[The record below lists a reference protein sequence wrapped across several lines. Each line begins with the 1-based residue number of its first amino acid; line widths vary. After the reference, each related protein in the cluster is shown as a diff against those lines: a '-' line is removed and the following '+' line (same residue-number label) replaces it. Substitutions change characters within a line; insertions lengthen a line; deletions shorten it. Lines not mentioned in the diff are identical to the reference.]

1 MPRVLIATKL
11 DLVARNILEEAGIEV
26 DVRPGLDEEAL
37 AGTVVGCEGLIVRSD
52 KVTAKVLDAATDL
65 LAVVRAGSGV
75 NTIDV
80 EHATRRNIQ
89 VMNTPGQNSN
99 SVAELVFCYMLA
111 SGRRLVYA
119 DSSVKEGRW
128 EKSSLMGSEL
138 LGKTLGIV
146 GLGNIG
152 SLVAK
157 KARGFEMKLVG
168 YDPLVSE
175 ARAAELGVELKSLE
189 EVFSES
195 DFITLHVPLNDKTRS
210 MVNKDLLGM
219 MKKSAMLINTA
230 RAEVIDRQALVDLF
244 ESRDDVYFGADI
256 FYEGDKEGDK
266 EVSRFGKRL
275 VATPHLGA
283 STFEANRRA
292 AAAAAVGMRDF
303 LLKRM
308 IQHPVN
314 NLEIPPDL
322 NPRFLELTRMIGEIA
337 YYNVGGYQP
346 HEVRITCYGRLNK
359 HIDLLTGYLL
369 KGLMDIFHQ
378 EIISPRE
385 AEGRAAES
393 GISVV
398 KRIPDD
404 TKGYGE
410 SMTID
415 ILAKKKEYRETS
427 IRGTITPDGKLKIN
441 RIDTFVNLDLIP
453 NGHMLFTYQQ
463 DRVGLIN
470 DISLALSNAGLNILN
485 IRFTTDTQG
494 RSIAVLQTE
503 KRVPEEI
510 FALIRRKVSPYK
522 AFLMEVFNTGTS

>member
-11 DLVARNILEEAGIEV
+11 DPVAKSILEEAGIEV
-26 DVRPGLDEEAL
+26 EVRPGLDEDAL
-37 AGTVVGCEGLIVRSD
+37 VGATAGCQGLIVRSE
-52 KVTAKVLDAATDL
+52 KVTARILDEGKDL

-80 EHATRRNIQ
+80 KHATERNIQ
-89 VMNTPGQNSN
+89 VMNTPGENSN

-111 SGRRLVYA
+111 GSRKLIYA
-119 DSSVKEGRW
+119 DDSVKKGRW

-138 LGKTLGIV
+138 LGKTIGIV

-152 SLVAK
+152 GLVAK
-157 KARGFEMKLVG
+157 KARGFEMKIIG

-175 ARAAELGVELKSLE
+175 ARAAELGIELKPLE

-210 MVNKDLLGM
+210 MVNAELLNS
-219 MKKSAMLINTA
+219 MKKGAMLINTA
-230 RAEVIDRQALVDLF
+230 RAEVVDREALLDLTQN
-244 ESRDDVYFGADI
+244 RDDLLFGADI
-256 FYEGDKEGDK
+256 FYEGDKEGEK
-266 EVSRFGKRL
+266 EIARFGDKL

-283 STFEANRRA
+283 STFEANKRA
-292 AAAAAVGMRDF
+292 AAASAVGMRDF
-303 LLKRM
+303 LIKRM
-308 IQHPVN
+308 IHHPVN

-322 NPRFLELTRMIGEIA
+322 NPRFLELTHLIGEIA

-346 HEVRITCYGRLNK
+346 HEVLITCYGNLNK
-359 HIDLLTGYLL
+359 HTDLLTGYLL

-378 EIISPRE
+378 EVISPRE
-385 AEGRAAES
+385 AESRAEES
-393 GISVV
+393 GINVV
-398 KRIPDD
+398 KRVPDD
-404 TKGYGE
+404 SKGYGE

-415 ILAKKKEYRETS
+415 ILSKKKEYRETS
-427 IRGTITPDGKLKIN
+427 IRGTISRDGELKIN
-441 RIDTFVNLDLIP
+441 RIDTFINLDLIP
-453 NGHMLFTYQQ
+453 SGNMLFTYQK

-485 IRFTTDTQG
+485 IRFTTDNQG

-503 KRVPEEI
+503 KQVPAEI
-510 FALIRRKVSPYK
+510 FSLIRRKVSPYK
-522 AFLMEVFNTGTS
+522 SFIMKV

>member
-11 DLVARNILEEAGIEV
+11 DPVARNILEEAGIEV
-26 DVRPGLDEEAL
+26 EVRPGLDEDGLAEAL
-37 AGTVVGCEGLIVRSD
+37 AGCQGLIVRSE
-52 KVTAKVLDAATDL
+52 KVTARVLDAAEDL

-80 EHATRRNIQ
+80 EHATERNVQ

-99 SVAELVFCYMLA
+99 SVAELVFSYMLA
-111 SGRRLVYA
+111 AGRKLIYA
-119 DSSVKEGRW
+119 DGSVKEGRW
-128 EKSSLMGSEL
+128 EKSSLMGNEL

-152 SLVAK
+152 ALVAK
-157 KARGFEMKLVG
+157 KARGFEMNLLG
-168 YDPLVSE
+168 YDPLISE
-175 ARAAELGVELKSLE
+175 THAAELGVELKSLKE
-189 EVFSES
+189 LFSES

-210 MVNKDLLGM
+210 MVNSDLLGLL
-219 MKKSAMLINTA
+219 KKGAMLINTA
-230 RAEVIDRQALVDLF
+230 RAEVIDRQALLDLF
-244 ESRDDVYFGADI
+244 AGRDDLTFAADI
-256 FYEGDKEGDK
+256 FYEGDKEGEK
-266 EVSRFGKRL
+266 EVGRFGDRL

-292 AAAAAVGMRDF
+292 AAAAAVGLRDF

-322 NPRFLELTRMIGEIA
+322 NPRFLELTRLIGEIA
-337 YYNVGGYQP
+337 YYNIGGYQP
-346 HEVRITCYGRLNK
+346 HEVRITCYGKLNK
-359 HIDLLTGYLL
+359 HIDLLTGYIV

-378 EIISPRE
+378 EVISPRE
-385 AEGRAAES
+385 AEIRAEQC
-393 GISVV
+393 GIGVV

-415 ILAKKKEYRETS
+415 ILSKKKEYRETS
-427 IRGTITPDGKLKIN
+427 IRGNISADGELKIN
-441 RIDTFVNLDLIP
+441 RIDTFINLDLIP
-453 NGHMLFTYQQ
+453 KGHMLFTYQK

-503 KRVPEEI
+503 KRVPDEI
-510 FALIRRKVSPYK
+510 FALIRRKVSDYK
-522 AFLMEVFNTGTS
+522 AFLMEV